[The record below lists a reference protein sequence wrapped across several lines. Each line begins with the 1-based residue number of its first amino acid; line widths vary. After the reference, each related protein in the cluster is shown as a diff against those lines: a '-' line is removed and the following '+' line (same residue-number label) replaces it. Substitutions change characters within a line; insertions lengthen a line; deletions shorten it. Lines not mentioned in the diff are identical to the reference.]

1 MDALIHTVLNQFETG
16 RISRRTAIE
25 TLAVAAMTIYG
36 AEKFAGSELVAA
48 PSAAVSPDRVH
59 LDAIL
64 VNHISYTCPDYRKA
78 RDFYADLM
86 GMHVVDDRPDA
97 SNPQYG
103 QCNLLFGTGS
113 KTDTP
118 YGAPAGTPLTF
129 MLPRSRN
136 PQGQQGGQ
144 RAAATAGAA
153 AQRGTPGRG
162 QQAQQQPESQ
172 VTIDHIAYTIADWD
186 TKKVEEILK
195 ARGLNPRPDTPN
207 SFHVT
212 DPHGYD
218 LQISGVGMT
227 AYN

>member
-16 RISRRTAIE
+16 KISRRTAIE

-48 PSAAVSPDRVH
+48 PSAAAIVPDRVP
-59 LDAIL
+59 LDALL

-103 QCNLLFGTGS
+103 QCNLMFGSGS
-113 KTDTP
+113 KSETP
-118 YGAPAGTPLTF
+118 YGAPGGTPLSF
-129 MLPRSRN
+129 LLPRSRN
-136 PQGQQGGQ
+136 PQGQQGGL
-144 RAAATAGAA
+144 
-153 AQRGTPGRG
+153 RGGN
-162 QQAQQQPESQ
+162 AQPESQ

-212 DPHGYD
+212 DPHNYD

>member
-1 MDALIHTVLNQFETG
+1 MDALIHTILNQFETG
-16 RISRRTAIE
+16 KISRRTAIE
-25 TLAVAAMTIYG
+25 TLAIAAATVYG

-48 PSAAVSPDRVH
+48 SSTAARPPDRVH

-86 GMHVVDDRPDA
+86 GMHVLADRPDA

-103 QCNLLFGTGS
+103 QCNLLFGTGT
-113 KTDTP
+113 KEETP
-118 YGAPAGTPLTF
+118 YGAPAGTPLSF
-129 MLPRSRN
+129 LLPRSRN
-136 PQGQQGGQ
+136 PQGQPGGQ
-144 RAAATAGAA
+144 RGAAGAA
-153 AQRGTPGRG
+153 ADAQRGARG
-162 QQAQQQPESQ
+162 GQPQLQPESQ

>member
-1 MDALIHTVLNQFETG
+1 MDALIHTILNQFETG
-16 RISRRTAIE
+16 KINRRTAIE
-25 TLAVAAMTIYG
+25 TLAVAAMTVYG
-36 AEKFAGSELVAA
+36 AETMAGSELVAA
-48 PSAAVSPDRVH
+48 PASRTGPPDRVH

-86 GMHVVDDRPDA
+86 GMHVVDDRPDTT
-97 SNPQYG
+97 NPQFG
-103 QCNLLFGTGS
+103 QCNLLFGIGKKDES
-113 KTDTP
+113 P
-118 YGAPAGTPLTF
+118 YGAPAGTPLSF
-129 MLPRSRN
+129 LLPRSRN
-136 PQGQQGGQ
+136 PQGQ
-144 RAAATAGAA
+144 RAQTVANTNTG
-153 AQRGTPGRG
+153 AQRGQGSAT
-162 QQAQQQPESQ
+162 PESQ
-172 VTIDHIAYTIADWD
+172 GTIDHIAYTIADWD

-218 LQISGVGMT
+218 LQISGIGMT

>member
-16 RISRRTAIE
+16 KISRRTAIE

-36 AEKFAGSELVAA
+36 AETVAGSELVAA
-48 PSAAVSPDRVH
+48 PSVTPSAPDRVH
-59 LDAIL
+59 LDTIL
-64 VNHISYTCPDYRKA
+64 VNHISYTCLDYRKA

-86 GMHVVDDRPDA
+86 GMHVVDDRPDTT
-97 SNPQYG
+97 NPQFG
-103 QCNLLFGTGS
+103 QCNLLFGTG
-113 KTDTP
+113 KKDETP
-118 YGAPAGTPLTF
+118 HGAPAGTPLSF
-129 MLPRSRN
+129 LLPRSRA
-136 PQGQQGGQ
+136 PQGQQARSQTIANTNGG
-144 RAAATAGAA
+144 
-153 AQRGTPGRG
+153 AQRGPGG
-162 QQAQQQPESQ
+162 PQPESQ